1 MFDTYLQD
9 FIKKNKISVEEDN
22 QILLTIPFNERWEY
36 VKDFFNNMYGDE
48 FDVMIDEKSHKI
60 KVFFEDT
67 QTAGKFENTCENG
80 LLKYIRTKLAE
91 CGKNP
96 KEYNFNFTST
106 INHTPGTKVVDYTVV

>member
-9 FIKKNKISVEEDN
+9 FIKKNKITVEEDN
-22 QILLTIPFNERWEY
+22 QSLLTIPFNERWVY
-36 VKDFFNNMYGDE
+36 IKDFFNSMYGDK
-48 FDVMIDEKSHKI
+48 FDVMIDERSHKI

-67 QTAGKFENTCENG
+67 QTADKFENTCENG
-80 LLKYIRTKLAE
+80 LLKYIRTKLTE
-91 CGKNP
+91 SGKNP